1 MQRIFTIL
9 IVTFI
14 PVLLIGQK
22 LKTLT
27 LQEQKQDINY
37 IQSELEKLHP
47 GIYSYQSEEEYRNGF
62 DILRMNLKEDQ
73 NVFEFYQKLVPVINT
88 IGCGHTT
95 VKFPSKELKKVQKS
109 RKLLPIEVQIID
121 DKIYITKMLVKN
133 ADVESG
139 NEIISINDIPSSQLI
154 SKNLMLYPS
163 DGRIL
168 SRKYQMM
175 SKFFAIDFSKFH
187 SDTDDFILEI
197 NNKKKNQ
204 NIKLKGV
211 SYDFYIQQTHITPA
225 KDLEFEIIDSLSIAL
240 ISIRNSSSQ
249 KKFSEFL
256 KSSFFQIQK
265 MGINNLIIDLRYDS
279 FNRDHDGAELYSY
292 ITDTVFSYYKK
303 LEVTENYDVPK
314 ALRWITHYPIEQDST
329 GRFYWTIHADLNEQF
344 PKPSPFQGNVFVLT
358 DGFTFSATTE
368 FSSIVKSNKRGL
380 IVGIETGGGYYGNN
394 SGGMLLRQLPNSKLK
409 VVVPPIKYIMAVKDL
424 GNYSRGVIPDVPVQI
439 NINEVISG
447 KDQTLNTALNLIIQS
462 Q

>member
-1 MQRIFTIL
+1 MKRIFTIL
-9 IVTFI
+9 IVIFI

-22 LKTLT
+22 LMTLT
-27 LQEQKQDINY
+27 VQEQKEDINY

-47 GIYSYQSEEEYRNGF
+47 GIYSYQSEEEFTNGF
-62 DILRMNLKEDQ
+62 DLLRMNLIEDQ

-95 VKFPSKELKKVQKS
+95 VKLPPKELKKIQKS
-109 RKLLPIEVQIID
+109 RKLLPLEVCLID
-121 DKIYITKMLVKN
+121 DKILVTKIL
-133 ADVESG
+133 DVNSG
-139 NEIISINDIPSSQLI
+139 IQPGDEIISINKIASKQLI
-154 SKNLMLYPS
+154 DENIHLYPS

-175 SKFFAIDFSKFH
+175 GRYFSIDFSKFFNG
-187 SDTDDFILEI
+187 TENFELEI
-197 NNKKKNQ
+197 KSNNTVQ
-204 NIKLKGV
+204 NIQLQGIT
-211 SYDFYIQQTHITPA
+211 YDAYLSKTLIPEE
-225 KDLEFEIIDSLSIAL
+225 KDLDFEIIDSLSVAL
-240 ISIRNSSSQ
+240 IIIRNSSSG

-256 KSSFFQIQK
+256 ESTFQQIQNT
-265 MGINNLIIDLRYDS
+265 GIQNLIIDLRYDS

-329 GRFYWTIHADLNEQF
+329 GRYYWTIHADLNEQY

-394 SGGMLLRQLPNSKLK
+394 SGGMFLRQLPNSKIK

-439 NINEVISG
+439 NIHEVILG
-447 KDQTLNTALNLIIQS
+447 KDQTLNTAINLIMQS
-462 Q
+462 H